1 MGDSKNPRETAGC
14 ISLLTFSWMS
24 NVLKLGNQQP
34 LEEKHIFLLEPT
46 FRAEQLV
53 DALER
58 EWLAEDRTA
67 EQNGKKP
74 RLWRAMLRIFS
85 CREYIVVAILR
96 ILFSFAMNLL
106 PLALWF
112 FLKNISSSSGT
123 TNYTSTLPF
132 MFCITVISLARA
144 MFINHGAFK
153 VEMMAYKL
161 KVAVIGLV
169 YKKVLQ

>member
-106 PLALWF
+106 P
-112 FLKNISSSSGT
+112 T
-123 TNYTSTLPF
+123 TR
-132 MFCITVISLARA
+132 C
-144 MFINHGAFK
+144 
-153 VEMMAYKL
+153 KL
-161 KVAVIGLV
+161 NKDRI
-169 YKKVLQ
+169 